1 MPDDTEV
8 AERNEEENSSEFDD
22 AFSEAMSEVLS
33 DDPSEKEPEKKEGEE
48 TEEEAKAK
56 AEAESKA
63 EEEAKA
69 EKLEKEKLETNETE
83 EEKEA
88 REAKENEEDQ
98 DDAEKRGKEL
108 LDETAKT
115 KIEQDEADRV
125 AQEEKDKRE
134 ADEKAAAGPEPVTE
148 EHLKVLDGIVPVDQL
163 PDIMD
168 VDGESID
175 LKDYVSENPEAKLL
189 MGLTLQRGIENL
201 VKTGTLVTGEQH
213 RQEMQAMSQKFSDN
227 LYDLQVQL
235 THSDVNE
242 ILDSEGFKKWS
253 PEQSDAT
260 KALFQSSKPGDFI
273 LGIQKYKDS
282 LGTKELDEADKKAAG
297 KKKAHDELYSETAG
311 KSTSKGKPT
320 SKEASETSY
329 GDAFS
334 EAAEKADK
342 EA

>member
-1 MPDDTEV
+1 MPDDTEI
-8 AERNEEENSSEFDD
+8 AERNEEEPSSEFDD
-22 AFSEAMSEVLS
+22 AFSEAMGEVLS
-33 DDPSEKEPEKKEGEE
+33 DDPPEKEPEKKEGEE
-48 TEEEAKAK
+48 TEEEVKAK
-56 AEAESKA
+56 AEDKA

-69 EKLEKEKLETNETE
+69 EKLEKEKLEANETE
-83 EEKEA
+83 EEKET
-88 REAKENEEDQ
+88 REAKEKEEAEEDE
-98 DDAEKRGKEL
+98 AEKRGKEL
-108 LDETAKT
+108 LDETAKS

-125 AQEEKDKRE
+125 AQEEKEKRE

-175 LKDYVSENPEAKLL
+175 LRDYVSENPEAKIL

-201 VKTGTLVTGEQH
+201 VKAGTLVTGEQY

-235 THSDVNE
+235 AHSDVEE

-273 LGIQKYKDS
+273 LGVQKYKDS
-282 LGTKELDEADKKAAG
+282 LGIKELDEADKKAAG
-297 KKKAHDELYSETAG
+297 KKKAHDDLYSETAG